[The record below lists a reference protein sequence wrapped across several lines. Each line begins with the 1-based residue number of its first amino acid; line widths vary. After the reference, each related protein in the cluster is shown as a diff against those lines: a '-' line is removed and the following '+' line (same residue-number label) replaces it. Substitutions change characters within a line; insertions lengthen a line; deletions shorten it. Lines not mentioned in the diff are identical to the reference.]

1 MLAKYY
7 ANKQEAQMESP
18 INGLLITLHSPVFSF
33 IHFLNYFKMWKILE
47 EMVLVSFPGCRRSL
61 LNEKGSL
68 RIYVLSQASVLK
80 FETIQIFEAT
90 QFSRIFRNR
99 NEYIF
104 ISMTIPLEI
113 KIES

>member
-47 EMVLVSFPGCRRSL
+47 EMVLVSFSWVQTL
-61 LNEKGSL
+61 IAKWKG
-68 RIYVLSQASVLK
+68 
-80 FETIQIFEAT
+80 
-90 QFSRIFRNR
+90 
-99 NEYIF
+99 
-104 ISMTIPLEI
+104 ISKNLC
-113 KIES
+113 S